1 MPHEI
6 TTGKLA
12 DAWRVLL
19 ERYLWTH
26 YCTLTYDSAVPLD
39 RWRRDFTNTF
49 IRRLARFS
57 QQPVPWFFVIQS
69 SGGADRPHI
78 HALIAGT
85 QALSGRQLA
94 ATWRFGYTRVVRYD
108 PSRSACGYVS
118 REILESS
125 DDHDLSARLPT
136 LLSTCPT
143 AELRP
148 RMRLMLPAA

>member
-1 MPHEI
+1 MTSNNLQNSRGGTRTRDPGIMRKVSPGVWSALSSVRSATVRHRAI
-6 TTGKLA
+6 RSA
-12 DAWRVLL
+12 P
-19 ERYLWTH
+19 
-26 YCTLTYDSAVPLD
+26 YDGAAYSA
-39 RWRRDFTNTF
+39 
-49 IRRLARFS
+49 A
-57 QQPVPWFFVIQS
+57 WFFVIQS

-148 RMRLMLPAA
+148 RTRLMLPAA